1 MYLCNIF
8 MYYMYMCNVAGMKLP
23 ASSLASELFSG
34 SIIQKTGPPK
44 DLNIYVFMEFT
55 PPSQLSSLPIAQHQS
70 KQKFEKADQQR
81 QRQKGWIQ

>member
-1 MYLCNIF
+1 

-44 DLNIYVFMEFT
+44 DLNNMYVDILVLVENSNKFK
-55 PPSQLSSLPIAQHQS
+55 PSGQVTSI
-70 KQKFEKADQQR
+70 
-81 QRQKGWIQ
+81 